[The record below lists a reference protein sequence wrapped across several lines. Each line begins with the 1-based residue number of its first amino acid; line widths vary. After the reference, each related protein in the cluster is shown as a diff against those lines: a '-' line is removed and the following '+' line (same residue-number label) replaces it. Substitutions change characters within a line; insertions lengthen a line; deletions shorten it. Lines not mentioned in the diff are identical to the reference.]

1 MGFRKHLI
9 CTMTSFYASNKTTRT
24 MLYREFYNDKRQL
37 GIIIFSFRHLL
48 YIKDKKKS
56 TLIANRHKKIQL
68 YGRERGEDQRYSLK
82 HDSYNMRLLLK
93 AEAIYIIV
101 RFEMAQH
108 NSNAITLKFYHF
120 KLYVY
125 MHLYSPIFIY
135 IKAGYLFEMY
145 LFVFK
150 GRIYLFIYYM
160 ARNI

>member
-37 GIIIFSFRHLL
+37 RIIIFSFRHLL
-48 YIKDKKKS
+48 YIEDKKKS
-56 TLIANRHKKIQL
+56 TLIANRHEKIQL
-68 YGRERGEDQRYSLK
+68 YRKERGEDQRYSLK

-101 RFEMAQH
+101 RFEMAQY

-120 KLYVY
+120 KLLCLYAPLQPNLY
-125 MHLYSPIFIY
+125 IHLS
-135 IKAGYLFEMY
+135 
-145 LFVFK
+145 
-150 GRIYLFIYYM
+150 RLFI
-160 ARNI
+160 